1 MKKPEITFLAILLIT
16 ALASCRKTPDY
27 VPVPYACGCGGVTWQ
42 CLGLALL
49 DAIYLLTDS
58 TEADSRRY
66 YITADVNIEGEFGT
80 HGLNTIIEI
89 PDIDGG
95 GTFYI
100 DEEDNEFEFAAL
112 IEEFNVND
120 PLDSLREFIPIE
132 GLVQVIPAP
141 ITGGTETVSFQMVLN
156 EIEDGVPVG
165 NDINYSG
172 SFTVYI
178 ED

>member
-1 MKKPEITFLAILLIT
+1 MRKIKVTLLAIVIT
-16 ALASCRKTPDY
+16 AVIASCRKTPDY
-27 VPVPYACGCGGVTWQ
+27 VAVPYACNCGSVAWQ
-42 CLGLALL
+42 GLGLSLL
-49 DAIYLLTDS
+49 DANYILSDS
-58 TEADSRRY
+58 TVEDSRRY
-66 YITADVNIEGEFGT
+66 YITADVNVEGEFGT

-100 DEEDNEFEFAAL
+100 DSEDNEFEFAAL

-120 PLDSLREFIPIE
+120 PLDSLRQFVPIE
-132 GLVQVIPAP
+132 GLVQVISAP
-141 ITGGTETVSFQMVLN
+141 ITGGTERISFQMVLN
-156 EIEDGVPVG
+156 EIEDGEPVG

>member
-1 MKKPEITFLAILLIT
+1 MSKHRFTLFVIVLSAAI
-16 ALASCRKTPDY
+16 ASCRKTPDY
-27 VPVPYACGCGGVTWQ
+27 LPVPYACGCGGVTWQ
-42 CLGLALL
+42 GAGLALL
-49 DAIYLLTDS
+49 DANYILVDS
-58 TEADSRRY
+58 TVEDSRRY
-66 YITADVNIEGEFGT
+66 YITADVIVEGEFGT
-80 HGLNTIIEI
+80 HGLNTTIEI

-100 DEEDNEFEFAAL
+100 DAEDNEFEFAAL

-120 PLDSLREFIPIE
+120 PLDSLRQFVPIE
-132 GLVQVIPAP
+132 GLVQVISAP
-141 ITGGTETVSFQMVLN
+141 ITGGTETISFQMVLN
-156 EIEDGVPVG
+156 ELEDGEPVG